1 MARRAFFDIMRI
13 LLITPPLTQLN
24 TPYPATAYLKGYYKA
39 QGADVRQVD
48 LGIEVAD
55 RVLSQE
61 FLSDIGL
68 EEQARLIEPVKR
80 FLRGQDDTLGPRI
93 ANRSLLPEGKR
104 FEQLDE
110 DNLEWSFGVSG
121 TTDKAMHLA
130 TLFIEDIADYVREHV
145 DPHFDL
151 VRYAEY
157 LSNDAPTFDPLYAE
171 LQQEPSVIDQ
181 MMLTLLAD
189 CVSEFSPDKVCL
201 TVPFPGCLYGALR
214 CGQWLKANTK
224 ATIEIGGGFPN
235 TEWRQLSDQ
244 RIYEFCDEVVID
256 GCREAD
262 QYCPDFSDLP
272 LDKYLSLTEMTN
284 PMHRLWSQGRW
295 NKMVMAHGCY
305 WHRCAFCDTSLD
317 YVCGYK
323 PTDIEPLY
331 NGLLKTAR
339 QKGVYGIHFVDEALP
354 PVALKKFALL
364 NARAGNPLYFWGN
377 VRFEKTF
384 SKDLAAFLSYCG
396 LGGVSAG
403 IESATGT
410 GLESINKGTDIASIT
425 QACCAFKEAGIL
437 VHAYMIYGFW
447 NDTAQSIIDSM
458 ETLRQFF
465 TAGLLDSAFW
475 HKFVLTRNSTVYNQ
489 WEKDGT
495 LDLVSG
501 ADSSS
506 AFARNNLHFKGEEK
520 FNKFGSPLDTAL
532 NAWMHGDRLEQKVQK
547 WFDFQVPTPNVSRDF
562 IEGLINQYEQKSS
575 AKLTKETFEKSDEGK
590 GIFWL
595 GGKPLVC
602 GQGKSSELRWIYLQE
617 ECYLSCQ
624 TLENKNPETVINLLI
639 QLAPEAAADE
649 RINALNLIKK
659 DQGLQKI
666 LSRLHNKGV
675 VNA

>member
-1 MARRAFFDIMRI
+1 MRI

-39 QGADVRQVD
+39 QGAEVRQVD

-55 RVLSQE
+55 RVLSRE
-61 FLSDIGL
+61 FLAGIDL

-104 FEQLDE
+104 FEQLDD

-189 CVSEFSPDKVCL
+189 CVSEFSPEKVCL

-305 WHRCAFCDTSLD
+305 WRCCAFCDTSLD
-317 YVCGYK
+317 YIGNYRAPKAATVVDHMERIMEQTHRTGF
-323 PTDIEPLY
+323 
-331 NGLLKTAR
+331 
-339 QKGVYGIHFVDEALP
+339 HFVDEALP
-354 PVALKKFALL
+354 PKLLREVAEEILRRGLAVS
-364 NARAGNPLYFWGN
+364 FWGN
-377 VRFEKTF
+377 IRFEKAYTAELC
-384 SKDLAAFLSYCG
+384 DLLAEAGMVAVSGG
-396 LGGVSAG
+396 LEVASDRLLKLIDKGVTIQQTVEACRHLRDAG
-403 IESATGT
+403 IM
-410 GLESINKGTDIASIT
+410 
-425 QACCAFKEAGIL
+425 
-437 VHAYMIYGFW
+437 VHTYLMYGFP
-447 NDTAQSIIDSM
+447 T
-458 ETLRQFF
+458 ETLQESVDALETVRRMFDEGIVQ
-465 TAGLLDSAFW
+465 SAFW
-475 HKFVLTRNSTVYNQ
+475 HRYAMTCHSP
-489 WEKDGT
+489 
-495 LDLVSG
+495 SG
-501 ADSSS
+501 
-506 AFARNNLHFKGEEK
+506 
-520 FNKFGSPLDTAL
+520 
-532 NAWMHGDRLEQKVQK
+532 MH
-547 WFDFQVPTPNVSRDF
+547 
-562 IEGLINQYEQKSS
+562 
-575 AKLTKETFEKSDEGK
+575 
-590 GIFWL
+590 
-595 GGKPLVC
+595 
-602 GQGKSSELRWIYLQE
+602 
-617 ECYLSCQ
+617 
-624 TLENKNPETVINLLI
+624 
-639 QLAPEAAADE
+639 PEAFGARRVTMDPNPFCNNEVDWEPIDGGQQFDYDIDAVGAALRLATYNYMNGLGLDQPVRSWFPIRVPRPTQE
-649 RINALNLIKK
+649 RK
-659 DQGLQKI
+659 
-666 LSRLHNKGV
+666 H
-675 VNA
+675 

>member
-1 MARRAFFDIMRI
+1 MRI

-39 QGADVRQVD
+39 QGAEVRQVD

-55 RVLSQE
+55 RVLSRE
-61 FLSDIGL
+61 FLAGIDL

-104 FEQLDE
+104 FEQLDD
-110 DNLEWSFGVSG
+110 DNLEWSFGISG

-189 CVSEFSPDKVCL
+189 CVSEFSPDMVCL

-317 YVCGYK
+317 YIGNYRAPKAATVVDHMERIMEQTHRTGF
-323 PTDIEPLY
+323 
-331 NGLLKTAR
+331 
-339 QKGVYGIHFVDEALP
+339 HFVDEALP
-354 PVALKKFALL
+354 PKLLREVAEEILRRGLAVS
-364 NARAGNPLYFWGN
+364 FWGN
-377 VRFEKTF
+377 IRFEKAYTAELC
-384 SKDLAAFLSYCG
+384 DLLAEAGMVAVSGG
-396 LGGVSAG
+396 LEVASDRLLKLIDKGVTIQQTVEACRHLRDAG
-403 IESATGT
+403 IM
-410 GLESINKGTDIASIT
+410 
-425 QACCAFKEAGIL
+425 
-437 VHAYMIYGFW
+437 VHTYLMYGFP
-447 NDTAQSIIDSM
+447 T
-458 ETLRQFF
+458 ETLQESVDALETVRRMFDEGIVQ
-465 TAGLLDSAFW
+465 SAFW
-475 HKFVLTRNSTVYNQ
+475 HRYAMTCHSPSGLNPERYGARRVTLEANPFCNNEVDWEPADGVNGQFPYDIEAVGAALRLATYNYMN
-489 WEKDGT
+489 G
-495 LDLVSG
+495 LG
-501 ADSSS
+501 
-506 AFARNNLHFKGEEK
+506 
-520 FNKFGSPLDTAL
+520 
-532 NAWMHGDRLEQKVQK
+532 LEQPVRSWFPIKV
-547 WFDFQVPTPNVSRDF
+547 P
-562 IEGLINQYEQKSS
+562 
-575 AKLTKETFEKSDEGK
+575 
-590 GIFWL
+590 
-595 GGKPLVC
+595 KP
-602 GQGKSSELRWIYLQE
+602 S
-617 ECYLSCQ
+617 
-624 TLENKNPETVINLLI
+624 
-639 QLAPEAAADE
+639 
-649 RINALNLIKK
+649 IK
-659 DQGLQKI
+659 
-666 LSRLHNKGV
+666 
-675 VNA
+675 

>member
-1 MARRAFFDIMRI
+1 MA

-39 QGADVRQVD
+39 QGAEVRQVD

-55 RVLSQE
+55 RVLSRE
-61 FLSDIGL
+61 FLAGIDL

-104 FEQLDE
+104 FEQLDD

-244 RIYEFCDEVVID
+244 RIYEFCNEVVID

-317 YVCGYK
+317 YIGNYRAPKAATVVDHMERIMEHTHRTGF
-323 PTDIEPLY
+323 
-331 NGLLKTAR
+331 
-339 QKGVYGIHFVDEALP
+339 HFVDEALP
-354 PVALKKFALL
+354 PKLLREVAEEILRRGLAVS
-364 NARAGNPLYFWGN
+364 FWGN
-377 VRFEKTF
+377 IRFEKAYTAELC
-384 SKDLAAFLSYCG
+384 DLLAEAGMVAVSGG
-396 LGGVSAG
+396 LEVASDRLLKLIDKGVTIQQTVEACRHLRDAG
-403 IESATGT
+403 IM
-410 GLESINKGTDIASIT
+410 
-425 QACCAFKEAGIL
+425 
-437 VHAYMIYGFW
+437 VHTYLMYGFP
-447 NDTAQSIIDSM
+447 T
-458 ETLRQFF
+458 ETLQESVDALETVRRMFDEGIVQ
-465 TAGLLDSAFW
+465 SAFW
-475 HKFVLTRNSTVYNQ
+475 HRYAMTCHSPSGLNPERYGARRVTLEANPFCNNEVDWEPADGLNEQFPYDIDAVGAALRLATYNYMN
-489 WEKDGT
+489 G
-495 LDLVSG
+495 LG
-501 ADSSS
+501 
-506 AFARNNLHFKGEEK
+506 
-520 FNKFGSPLDTAL
+520 
-532 NAWMHGDRLEQKVQK
+532 LEQPVRSWFPIKV
-547 WFDFQVPTPNVSRDF
+547 P
-562 IEGLINQYEQKSS
+562 
-575 AKLTKETFEKSDEGK
+575 
-590 GIFWL
+590 
-595 GGKPLVC
+595 KP
-602 GQGKSSELRWIYLQE
+602 S
-617 ECYLSCQ
+617 
-624 TLENKNPETVINLLI
+624 
-639 QLAPEAAADE
+639 
-649 RINALNLIKK
+649 IK
-659 DQGLQKI
+659 
-666 LSRLHNKGV
+666 
-675 VNA
+675 

>member
-1 MARRAFFDIMRI
+1 MRI

-39 QGADVRQVD
+39 QGAEVRQVD

-104 FEQLDE
+104 FEQLDD

-121 TTDKAMHLA
+121 TTDKALHLA

-145 DPHFDL
+145 DLHFDL

-171 LQQEPSVIDQ
+171 LQQEPSAIDR
-181 MMLTLLAD
+181 MMLSLLAD

-317 YVCGYK
+317 YIGNYRAPKAATVVDHMERIMEQTHRTGF
-323 PTDIEPLY
+323 
-331 NGLLKTAR
+331 
-339 QKGVYGIHFVDEALP
+339 HFVDEALP
-354 PVALKKFALL
+354 PKLLREVAEEILRRGLAVS
-364 NARAGNPLYFWGN
+364 FWGN
-377 VRFEKTF
+377 IRFEKAYTAELC
-384 SKDLAAFLSYCG
+384 DLLAEAGMVAVSGG
-396 LGGVSAG
+396 LEVASDRLLKLIDKGVTIQQTVEACRHLRDAG
-403 IESATGT
+403 IM
-410 GLESINKGTDIASIT
+410 
-425 QACCAFKEAGIL
+425 
-437 VHAYMIYGFW
+437 VHTYLMYGFP
-447 NDTAQSIIDSM
+447 T
-458 ETLRQFF
+458 ETLQESVDALETVRRMFDEGIVQ
-465 TAGLLDSAFW
+465 SAFW
-475 HKFVLTRNSTVYNQ
+475 HRYAMTCHSP
-489 WEKDGT
+489 
-495 LDLVSG
+495 SG
-501 ADSSS
+501 
-506 AFARNNLHFKGEEK
+506 
-520 FNKFGSPLDTAL
+520 
-532 NAWMHGDRLEQKVQK
+532 MH
-547 WFDFQVPTPNVSRDF
+547 
-562 IEGLINQYEQKSS
+562 
-575 AKLTKETFEKSDEGK
+575 
-590 GIFWL
+590 
-595 GGKPLVC
+595 
-602 GQGKSSELRWIYLQE
+602 
-617 ECYLSCQ
+617 
-624 TLENKNPETVINLLI
+624 
-639 QLAPEAAADE
+639 PEAFGARRVTMDPNPFCNNEVDWEPIDGGQQFDYDIDAVGAALRLATYNYMNGLGLDQPVRSWFPIRVPRPTQE
-649 RINALNLIKK
+649 RK
-659 DQGLQKI
+659 
-666 LSRLHNKGV
+666 H
-675 VNA
+675 